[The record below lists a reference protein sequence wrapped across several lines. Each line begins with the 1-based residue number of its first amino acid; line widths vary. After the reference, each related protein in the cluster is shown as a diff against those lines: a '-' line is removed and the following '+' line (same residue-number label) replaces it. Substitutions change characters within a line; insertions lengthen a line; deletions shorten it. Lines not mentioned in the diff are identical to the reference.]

1 MTLST
6 FVSTRYFSHYR
17 ALIKLGVPIMIGQI
31 GILALG
37 FADTLMVGHHST
49 NELAAASFVNNI
61 FVLVIIATIG
71 FSLGLISVVSGLL
84 SGSHDKEI
92 GGWLKHSLVVNS
104 LVGVLSMICMG
115 IFYFFIP
122 HIGQPVELLPLI
134 KPFFF
139 VLWLSMPFVA
149 CFNAFKQWAD
159 SIMDTRLSMWILIGG
174 NLLNILGSYLLIY
187 GVGPFPEMGLLGAG
201 FATLFSRMAMCVAFA
216 IYFSRVA
223 RYRSYR
229 EGFLKIK
236 IQLQSLK
243 RLASVGWP
251 IALQMGMEAASF
263 SLCAILVGWLG
274 TIALAAHQVMLTIST
289 LCFMVYVGMGGAIAV
304 RCSYFKGQG
313 DGLNIRRSAYAG
325 FHLIMVLVVIASVS
339 IFTFR
344 GDFGGWFTE
353 DPRVS
358 AVVATL
364 FAPMLLYQFGD
375 GLQIAFANALRGIA
389 DVKPMMYVAFVA
401 YFMVSL
407 PASYFFGF
415 ILHWGIVGVWMGF
428 PLGLTLAGTLFWLRF
443 RSQTKLR

>member
-1 MTLST
+1 
-6 FVSTRYFSHYR
+6 
-17 ALIKLGVPIMIGQI
+17 
-31 GILALG
+31 
-37 FADTLMVGHHST
+37 
-49 NELAAASFVNNI
+49 
-61 FVLVIIATIG
+61 
-71 FSLGLISVVSGLL
+71 
-84 SGSHDKEI
+84 
-92 GGWLKHSLVVNS
+92 
-104 LVGVLSMICMG
+104 
-115 IFYFFIP
+115 
-122 HIGQPVELLPLI
+122 
-134 KPFFF
+134 
-139 VLWLSMPFVA
+139 
-149 CFNAFKQWAD
+149 
-159 SIMDTRLSMWILIGG
+159 
-174 NLLNILGSYLLIY
+174 
-187 GVGPFPEMGLLGAG
+187 
-201 FATLFSRMAMCVAFA
+201 
-216 IYFSRVA
+216 
-223 RYRSYR
+223 
-229 EGFLKIK
+229 
-236 IQLQSLK
+236 
-243 RLASVGWP
+243 
-251 IALQMGMEAASF
+251 
-263 SLCAILVGWLG
+263 
-274 TIALAAHQVMLTIST
+274 VMLTIST

>member
-339 IFTFR
+339 IFTFL
-344 GDFGGWFTE
+344 GDF
-353 DPRVS
+353 
-358 AVVATL
+358 
-364 FAPMLLYQFGD
+364 
-375 GLQIAFANALRGIA
+375 
-389 DVKPMMYVAFVA
+389 
-401 YFMVSL
+401 
-407 PASYFFGF
+407 
-415 ILHWGIVGVWMGF
+415 
-428 PLGLTLAGTLFWLRF
+428 
-443 RSQTKLR
+443 